1 MKTFFTLFTLS
12 FLLFA
17 SSAEARKD
25 LGEYW
30 KDVMKDKPMPQSIQ
44 NLVHVHSAM
53 SAASNQKANI
63 VGQEEGKPLVKDLNH
78 QPESTDDQK
87 SFVKNFKANPI
98 FYPAYSNA
106 KPTDKESF
114 VKNFKPNPIFYPAYA
129 KAAAD
134 KKSFAKNFEASPIF
148 YPVYAKP
155 AADKKSFAK
164 NFEASPIFYPVYAKP
179 AVDKKSF
186 AKNFVASPVFYPAYA
201 AYSKSTNDNSFVKDS
216 ELKPTTKN
224 TKEKPFV
231 KDSETQT

>member
-12 FLLFA
+12 FLLKFKGFA

-87 SFVKNFKANPI
+87 SFNFN
-98 FYPAYSNA
+98 
-106 KPTDKESF
+106 
-114 VKNFKPNPIFYPAYA
+114 PNPIFYPAYA
-129 KAAAD
+129 KPAAD

-164 NFEASPIFYPVYAKP
+164 NFEASPIFYP
-179 AVDKKSF
+179 
-186 AKNFVASPVFYPAYA
+186 AYA
-201 AYSKSTNDNSFVKDS
+201 AYSKSTNDNSFLKDS

-224 TKEKPFV
+224 TKEK
-231 KDSETQT
+231 TLC